1 MSIGES
7 GIFSNPEGVLDE
19 LNALI
24 NKFDDPDIEQE
35 ELREGLLTLARV
47 VQGIW
52 RHIDYLMDDY
62 IETVKVLNKLKGDT

>member
-1 MSIGES
+1 MNTEKSEM
-7 GIFSNPEGVLDE
+7 FSNPEGVLDE

-24 NKFDDPDIEQE
+24 NKFDDPDIEQG
-35 ELREGLLTLARV
+35 ELREGLLTLTRI

-62 IETVKVLNKLKGDT
+62 IETVKVINKLKGDK